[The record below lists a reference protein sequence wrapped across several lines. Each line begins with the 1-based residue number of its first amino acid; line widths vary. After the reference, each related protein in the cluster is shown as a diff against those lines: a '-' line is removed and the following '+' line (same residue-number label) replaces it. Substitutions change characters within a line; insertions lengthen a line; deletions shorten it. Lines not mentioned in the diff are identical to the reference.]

1 MYSYIRYQKGET
13 MIQQASILLL
23 TLFAFIFIGI
33 PGPDA
38 FVHSFSTVVP
48 PFRRFQFAPNSVSTK
63 PHTFI
68 CKNVVGNN
76 TDSDHDLIEEVREFS
91 MRNVPG
97 EGDCA

>member
-1 MYSYIRYQKGET
+1 
-13 MIQQASILLL
+13 MILQQASILLL
-23 TLFAFIFIGI
+23 TVAVFIFVGL
-33 PGPDA
+33 PGPDT
-38 FVHSFSTVVP
+38 FVRSFSTTVVP

-68 CKNVVGNN
+68 CKNVAANF
-76 TDSDHDLIEEVREFS
+76 TAIDDDLIEEGREFS

>member
-1 MYSYIRYQKGET
+1 
-13 MIQQASILLL
+13 MIQHGSILLL
-23 TLFAFIFIGI
+23 TVAAFIFISL

-38 FVHSFSTVVP
+38 FVHSFSTIIP
-48 PFRRFQFAPNSVSTK
+48 PFRRFQFSPNSVSTK

-68 CKNVVGNN
+68 CKNIAANN
-76 TDSDHDLIEEVREFS
+76 TENNNDLVEEVREFS